1 MRVTRDSLGYII
13 PRDYLE
19 GYLASI
25 HSAKGGYIKLI
36 CGTISKDF
44 LGYKI
49 PKGLLRI
56 NSSCKRSYIKLTYET
71 I

>member
-1 MRVTRDSLGYII
+1 MRLTRDSLGYII

-25 HSAKGGYIKLI
+25 HSAKGEHIKPI

-49 PKGLLRI
+49 PKDYLKAYLGSIHLA
-56 NSSCKRSYIKLTYET
+56 KGAT
-71 I
+71 